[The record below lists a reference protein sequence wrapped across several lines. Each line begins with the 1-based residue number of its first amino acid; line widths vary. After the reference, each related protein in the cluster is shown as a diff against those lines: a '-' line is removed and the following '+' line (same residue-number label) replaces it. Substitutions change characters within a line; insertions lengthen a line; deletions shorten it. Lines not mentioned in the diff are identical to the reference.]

1 MFSGIVQTVGKIESI
16 KDKNH
21 IKTIRIE
28 THGNYLEDIAIG
40 QSVSVDGV
48 CLSLVKKNNE
58 YCEFEAVEETINRTT
73 LGSYKQ
79 GSKVNLEKSLK
90 FGDTVGGHFVSGH
103 IHTRGRIV
111 EVELV
116 GESKNILVE
125 IEEKWIK
132 YLTEKGYI
140 SVNGASITIGKVSKN
155 TFYVHLIPETL
166 KTTNLDELIYDNY
179 VNLEFDQTT
188 IAIVDT
194 TERLINQ
201 KRYDSCSKVKTIFNL
216 IQNNRII

>member
-28 THGNYLEDIAIG
+28 TYGDYLEDIAIG

-201 KRYDSCSKVKTIFNL
+201 KR
-216 IQNNRII
+216 

>member
-16 KDKNH
+16 KDKNN

-28 THGNYLEDIAIG
+28 THGDYLKDIAIG

-79 GSKVNLEKSLK
+79 GTKVNLEKSLK

-201 KRYDSCSKVKTIFNL
+201 KR
-216 IQNNRII
+216 

>member
-16 KDKNH
+16 KDKNN

-28 THGNYLEDIAIG
+28 THGDYLKDIAIG

-79 GSKVNLEKSLK
+79 GTKVNLEKSLK

-116 GESKNILVE
+116 GDSKNILVE

-179 VNLEFDQTT
+179 VNLEFDQST

-201 KRYDSCSKVKTIFNL
+201 KR
-216 IQNNRII
+216 

>member
-1 MFSGIVQTVGKIESI
+1 MMFSGIVQTVGKIESI
-16 KDKNH
+16 KDKNN

-28 THGNYLEDIAIG
+28 THGDYLKDIAIG

-79 GSKVNLEKSLK
+79 GTKVNLEKSLK
-90 FGDTVGGHFVSGH
+90 LGDTVGGHFVSGH

-179 VNLEFDQTT
+179 VNLEFDQAT

-201 KRYDSCSKVKTIFNL
+201 KR
-216 IQNNRII
+216 

>member
-28 THGNYLEDIAIG
+28 THGDYLEDIAIG

-79 GSKVNLEKSLK
+79 GTKVNLEKSLK

-111 EVELV
+111 EVELI

-155 TFYVHLIPETL
+155 TFYIHLIPETL

-201 KRYDSCSKVKTIFNL
+201 KR
-216 IQNNRII
+216 

>member
-28 THGNYLEDIAIG
+28 TYGDYLEDIEIG

-79 GSKVNLEKSLK
+79 GTKVNLEKSLK

-155 TFYVHLIPETL
+155 TFYIHLIPETL
-166 KTTNLDELIYDNY
+166 KTTNLDELMYDNY

-194 TERLINQ
+194 TERLTNQ
-201 KRYDSCSKVKTIFNL
+201 KR
-216 IQNNRII
+216 

>member
-1 MFSGIVQTVGKIESI
+1 MFSGIVQTVGKIESL

-28 THGNYLEDIAIG
+28 TYGDYLEDIAIG

-79 GSKVNLEKSLK
+79 GTKVNLEKSLK

-103 IHTRGRIV
+103 IHTKGRIV
-111 EVELV
+111 EVELI

-179 VNLEFDQTT
+179 VNLEFDQAT

-201 KRYDSCSKVKTIFNL
+201 KR
-216 IQNNRII
+216 

>member
-1 MFSGIVQTVGKIESI
+1 MFSGIVQTIGKIESI

-28 THGNYLEDIAIG
+28 THGDYLEDIAIG

-79 GSKVNLEKSLK
+79 GTKVNLEKSLK

-155 TFYVHLIPETL
+155 TFYIHLIPETL
-166 KTTNLDELIYDNY
+166 KTTNLDDLIYDNY

-201 KRYDSCSKVKTIFNL
+201 ER
-216 IQNNRII
+216 

>member
-16 KDKNH
+16 EDKNH

-28 THGNYLEDIAIG
+28 THGDYLEDIAIG

-48 CLSLVKKNNE
+48 CLSLVKKNKE

-79 GSKVNLEKSLK
+79 GTKVNLEKSLK

-116 GESKNILVE
+116 GDSKNILVE

-179 VNLEFDQTT
+179 VNLEFDQAT

-201 KRYDSCSKVKTIFNL
+201 KR
-216 IQNNRII
+216 

>member
-1 MFSGIVQTVGKIESI
+1 MMFSGIVQTVGKIESI
-16 KDKNH
+16 KDKNN

-28 THGNYLEDIAIG
+28 THGDYLKDIAIG

-48 CLSLVKKNNE
+48 CLSLVKKNKE

-79 GSKVNLEKSLK
+79 GTKVNLEKSLK

-103 IHTRGRIV
+103 IHTKGRIV
-111 EVELV
+111 EVELI

-201 KRYDSCSKVKTIFNL
+201 KR
-216 IQNNRII
+216 

>member
-28 THGNYLEDIAIG
+28 THGDYLEDIAIG

-48 CLSLVKKNNE
+48 CLSLVKKNKE

-79 GSKVNLEKSLK
+79 GTKVNLEKSLK

-103 IHTRGRIV
+103 IHTKGRIV
-111 EVELV
+111 EVELI

-166 KTTNLDELIYDNY
+166 KTTNLDELIYGNY

-201 KRYDSCSKVKTIFNL
+201 KR
-216 IQNNRII
+216 

>member
-16 KDKNH
+16 KDKNN

-28 THGNYLEDIAIG
+28 THGDYLKDIAIG

-79 GSKVNLEKSLK
+79 GTKVNLEKSLK

-116 GESKNILVE
+116 GESKNILIE

-155 TFYVHLIPETL
+155 TFYIHLIPETL
-166 KTTNLDELIYDNY
+166 KTTNLDELIYGKY

-201 KRYDSCSKVKTIFNL
+201 KR
-216 IQNNRII
+216 

>member
-28 THGNYLEDIAIG
+28 THGDYLEDIAIG

-79 GSKVNLEKSLK
+79 GTKVNLEKSLK

-103 IHTRGRIV
+103 IHTKGRIV
-111 EVELV
+111 EVELI

-155 TFYVHLIPETL
+155 TFYIHLIPETL
-166 KTTNLDELIYDNY
+166 KTTNLDDLIYDNY
-179 VNLEFDQTT
+179 VNLEFDQST

-201 KRYDSCSKVKTIFNL
+201 KR
-216 IQNNRII
+216 

>member
-73 LGSYKQ
+73 LGRYKQ
-79 GSKVNLEKSLK
+79 GTKVNLEKSLK

-155 TFYVHLIPETL
+155 TFYIHLIPETL
-166 KTTNLDELIYDNY
+166 KTTNLDERIYDNY

-201 KRYDSCSKVKTIFNL
+201 KR
-216 IQNNRII
+216 

>member
-28 THGNYLEDIAIG
+28 THGDYLEDIAIG

-79 GSKVNLEKSLK
+79 GTKVNLEKSLK

-125 IEEKWIK
+125 IDEKWIK

-179 VNLEFDQTT
+179 VNLEFDQAT

-201 KRYDSCSKVKTIFNL
+201 KR
-216 IQNNRII
+216 

>member
-28 THGNYLEDIAIG
+28 THGDYLKDIAIG

-73 LGSYKQ
+73 LGSYMQ
-79 GSKVNLEKSLK
+79 GTKVNLEKSLK

-125 IEEKWIK
+125 IEEKWLK

-179 VNLEFDQTT
+179 VNLEFDQAT

-201 KRYDSCSKVKTIFNL
+201 KR
-216 IQNNRII
+216 

>member
-16 KDKNH
+16 KDKDH

-28 THGNYLEDIAIG
+28 TYGNYPEDIAIG

-48 CLSLVKKNNE
+48 CLSLVKKNKE

-79 GSKVNLEKSLK
+79 GTKVNLEKSLK

-103 IHTRGRIV
+103 IHTKGRII
-111 EVELV
+111 EVELI

-155 TFYVHLIPETL
+155 TFYIHLIPETL

-201 KRYDSCSKVKTIFNL
+201 KR
-216 IQNNRII
+216 

>member
-1 MFSGIVQTVGKIESI
+1 MFSGIVQSVGKIESI

-73 LGSYKQ
+73 LGRYKQ
-79 GSKVNLEKSLK
+79 GTKVNLEKSLK

-201 KRYDSCSKVKTIFNL
+201 KR
-216 IQNNRII
+216 

>member
-28 THGNYLEDIAIG
+28 THGDYLEDIAIG

-79 GSKVNLEKSLK
+79 GTKVNLEKSLK

-155 TFYVHLIPETL
+155 TFCVHLIPETL

-179 VNLEFDQTT
+179 VNLEFD
-188 IAIVDT
+188 ILGAV
-194 TERLINQ
+194 L
-201 KRYDSCSKVKTIFNL
+201 L
-216 IQNNRII
+216 

>member
-16 KDKNH
+16 KDKNY

-28 THGNYLEDIAIG
+28 THGDYLEDIAIG

-201 KRYDSCSKVKTIFNL
+201 KR
-216 IQNNRII
+216 

>member
-28 THGNYLEDIAIG
+28 THGDYLEDIAIG

-48 CLSLVKKNNE
+48 CLSLVKKNKE

-79 GSKVNLEKSLK
+79 GTKVNLEKSLK

-103 IHTRGRIV
+103 IHTKGRIV
-111 EVELV
+111 EVELI

-125 IEEKWIK
+125 IQEKWIK

-201 KRYDSCSKVKTIFNL
+201 KR
-216 IQNNRII
+216 

>member
-40 QSVSVDGV
+40 QSVSIDGV

-58 YCEFEAVEETINRTT
+58 YCEFEAVEETVNRTT

-103 IHTRGRIV
+103 IHTRVRIV

-116 GESKNILVE
+116 GESKNILIE
-125 IEEKWIK
+125 IKEKWIK

-201 KRYDSCSKVKTIFNL
+201 KR
-216 IQNNRII
+216 

>member
-201 KRYDSCSKVKTIFNL
+201 KR
-216 IQNNRII
+216 

>member
-28 THGNYLEDIAIG
+28 THGDYLEDIAIG

-73 LGSYKQ
+73 LGSYMQ
-79 GSKVNLEKSLK
+79 GTKVNLEKSLK

-155 TFYVHLIPETL
+155 TFYIHLIPETL
-166 KTTNLDELIYDNY
+166 KTTNLDDLIYDNY
-179 VNLEFDQTT
+179 VNLEFDQAT

-201 KRYDSCSKVKTIFNL
+201 KR
-216 IQNNRII
+216 

>member
-28 THGNYLEDIAIG
+28 THGDYLEDIAIG

-48 CLSLVKKNNE
+48 CLSLVKKNKE

-79 GSKVNLEKSLK
+79 GTKVNLEKSLK

-116 GESKNILVE
+116 GESKNILIE

-155 TFYVHLIPETL
+155 TFYIHLIPETL

-201 KRYDSCSKVKTIFNL
+201 KR
-216 IQNNRII
+216 

>member
-28 THGNYLEDIAIG
+28 THGDYLEDIAIG

-73 LGSYKQ
+73 LGSYMQ
-79 GSKVNLEKSLK
+79 GTKVNLEKSLK

-155 TFYVHLIPETL
+155 TFYIHLIPETL

-179 VNLEFDQTT
+179 VNLEFDQAT

-201 KRYDSCSKVKTIFNL
+201 KR
-216 IQNNRII
+216 

>member
-28 THGNYLEDIAIG
+28 THGDYLEDIAIG

-48 CLSLVKKNNE
+48 CLSLVKKNKE

-79 GSKVNLEKSLK
+79 GTKVNLEKSLK

-103 IHTRGRIV
+103 IHTKGRIV
-111 EVELV
+111 EVELI

-155 TFYVHLIPETL
+155 TFYIHLIPETL

-179 VNLEFDQTT
+179 VNLEFDQAT

-201 KRYDSCSKVKTIFNL
+201 KR
-216 IQNNRII
+216 

>member
-28 THGNYLEDIAIG
+28 THGDYLEDIAIG

-79 GSKVNLEKSLK
+79 GTKVNLEKSLK

-116 GESKNILVE
+116 GESKNILIE

-179 VNLEFDQTT
+179 VNLEFDQAT

-201 KRYDSCSKVKTIFNL
+201 KR
-216 IQNNRII
+216 

>member
-28 THGNYLEDIAIG
+28 THGDYLEDIAIG

-73 LGSYKQ
+73 LGSYKR
-79 GSKVNLEKSLK
+79 GTKVNLEKSLK

-125 IEEKWIK
+125 IDEKWIK

-179 VNLEFDQTT
+179 VNLEFDQAT

-201 KRYDSCSKVKTIFNL
+201 KR
-216 IQNNRII
+216 

>member
-16 KDKNH
+16 KDKDH

-28 THGNYLEDIAIG
+28 THGDYLEDIAIG

-79 GSKVNLEKSLK
+79 GTKVNLEKSLK

-116 GESKNILVE
+116 GESKNILIE

-155 TFYVHLIPETL
+155 TFYIHLIPETL

-179 VNLEFDQTT
+179 VNLEFDQST

-201 KRYDSCSKVKTIFNL
+201 KR
-216 IQNNRII
+216 

>member
-28 THGNYLEDIAIG
+28 THGDYLEDIAIG

-48 CLSLVKKNNE
+48 CLSLVKKNKE

-79 GSKVNLEKSLK
+79 GTKVNLEKSLK

-103 IHTRGRIV
+103 IHTKGRIV
-111 EVELV
+111 EVELI

-132 YLTEKGYI
+132 YLSEKGYI

-155 TFYVHLIPETL
+155 TFYIHLIPETL
-166 KTTNLDELIYDNY
+166 RTTNLDELIYGNY

-201 KRYDSCSKVKTIFNL
+201 KR
-216 IQNNRII
+216 

>member
-28 THGNYLEDIAIG
+28 THGDYLEDIAIG

-48 CLSLVKKNNE
+48 CLSLVKKNKE

-79 GSKVNLEKSLK
+79 GTKVNLEKSLK

-103 IHTRGRIV
+103 IHTKGRIV
-111 EVELV
+111 EVELI
-116 GESKNILVE
+116 GESTNILVE
-125 IEEKWIK
+125 IQEKWIK

-179 VNLEFDQTT
+179 VNLEFDQAT

-201 KRYDSCSKVKTIFNL
+201 KR
-216 IQNNRII
+216 

>member
-28 THGNYLEDIAIG
+28 THGDYLEDIAIG

-79 GSKVNLEKSLK
+79 GTKVNLEKSLK

-155 TFYVHLIPETL
+155 TFYIHLIPETL

-179 VNLEFDQTT
+179 VNLEFDQAT

-201 KRYDSCSKVKTIFNL
+201 KR
-216 IQNNRII
+216 

>member
-1 MFSGIVQTVGKIESI
+1 MFSGIVQTIGKIESI

-28 THGNYLEDIAIG
+28 THGDYLEDIAIG

-79 GSKVNLEKSLK
+79 GTKVNLEKSLK

-116 GESKNILVE
+116 GESKNILIE

-179 VNLEFDQTT
+179 VNLEFDQAT

-201 KRYDSCSKVKTIFNL
+201 KR
-216 IQNNRII
+216 

>member
-28 THGNYLEDIAIG
+28 THGDYLEDIAIG

-73 LGSYKQ
+73 LGRYKQ
-79 GSKVNLEKSLK
+79 GTKVNLEKSLK
-90 FGDTVGGHFVSGH
+90 YGDTVGGHFVSGH

-201 KRYDSCSKVKTIFNL
+201 KR
-216 IQNNRII
+216 

>member
-16 KDKNH
+16 EDKNH

-28 THGNYLEDIAIG
+28 THGDYLEDIAIG

-48 CLSLVKKNNE
+48 CLSLVKKNKE

-79 GSKVNLEKSLK
+79 GTKVNLEKSLK

-103 IHTRGRIV
+103 IHTKGRIV
-111 EVELV
+111 EVELI

-140 SVNGASITIGKVSKN
+140 SVNGASITIGKVSKK
-155 TFYVHLIPETL
+155 TFYIHLIPETL

-201 KRYDSCSKVKTIFNL
+201 KR
-216 IQNNRII
+216 

>member
-28 THGNYLEDIAIG
+28 THGDYLEDIAIG

-73 LGSYKQ
+73 LGRYKQ
-79 GSKVNLEKSLK
+79 GTKVNLEKSLK

-140 SVNGASITIGKVSKN
+140 SFNGASITIGKVSKN

-201 KRYDSCSKVKTIFNL
+201 KR
-216 IQNNRII
+216 